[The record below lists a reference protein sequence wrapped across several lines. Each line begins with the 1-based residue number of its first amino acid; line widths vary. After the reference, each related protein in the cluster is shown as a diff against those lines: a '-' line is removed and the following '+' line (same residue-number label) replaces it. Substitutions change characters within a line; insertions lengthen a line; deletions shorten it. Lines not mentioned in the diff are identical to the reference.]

1 MRGKAIVGKGR
12 SSQQGNKDRIQLGF
26 LSRNTFDGLW
36 QFDKKKITSYS
47 FILCLTEI
55 VHVDFRDTFFRFV
68 QCSVSLRIA
77 LQLQNI

>member
-1 MRGKAIVGKGR
+1 VGKGR

-26 LSRNTFDGLW
+26 YQEIRLMAFLW
-36 QFDKKKITSYS
+36 QFAKKKIITYS
-47 FILCLTEI
+47 FILCLTEKLP
-55 VHVDFRDTFFRFV
+55 VYFRDTFFSFV